1 MGILDR
7 YIARQF
13 LINVVVLFAI
23 LFCFV
28 VVIDVSLNFERF
40 SRVASEL
47 ATRGEGEAPGWVR
60 RSFVTVLVIVN
71 LWWPR
76 LLQLFNFLL
85 GMVMVAAM
93 GFTCSQMNR
102 HREFL
107 AMLAAG
113 LSLKR
118 IARPVLVIAL
128 GLTALQALNQEL
140 VIPQIAPLL
149 TRDHGDAGKVTLG
162 SSEAPLAADGQGR
175 VFRARE
181 FDADREVLTGLYVL
195 QRDERGTAV
204 RAISADE
211 AVWRDGGWDLT
222 GGWSAPRGPR
232 DGTQAPPGPID
243 RLETSLGPTELKMS
257 RFQSYRQALSFA
269 QAGALIRQPGRDAGS
284 RERLERI
291 RWGRLSIMM
300 SNLLTL
306 IIALPFYATREPGN
320 MVVQSLKCAPISI
333 LALMGGVL
341 GASAAIPGLPA
352 AIGVFIPV
360 MILVTVALARSSS
373 IPS

>member
-1 MGILDR
+1 MSILDR

-23 LFCFV
+23 LFSFV

-40 SRVASEL
+40 ARVAAQL
-47 ATRGEGEAPGWVR
+47 ATQHEGEAPGFLR
-60 RSFVTVLVIVN
+60 RSIATVLVIVN

-113 LSLKR
+113 VSLKR
-118 IARPVLVIAL
+118 IARPVL
-128 GLTALQALNQEL
+128 LTAVALTSLQLLNQEL
-140 VIPQIAPLL
+140 VIPRIAPLL

-162 SSEAPLAADGQGR
+162 SSESPLAADGEGR
-175 VFRARE
+175 VFRAAS
-181 FDADREVLTGLYVL
+181 FDADREVLTGVFVL
-195 QRDERGTAV
+195 ERDEHGAAV
-204 RAISADE
+204 RAISADS
-211 AVWRDGGWDLT
+211 AAWRDGGWDLT
-222 GGWSAPRGPR
+222 GGWATPRGSR
-232 DGTQAPPGPID
+232 DRTQDPPGPVD
-243 RLETSLGPTELKMS
+243 RIETSLGPTELKMN
-257 RFQSYRQALSFA
+257 RFQSYRQSLSFA
-269 QAGALIRQPGRDAGS
+269 QAGALIRQPGQAKEKT
-284 RERLERI
+284 ERLERI
-291 RWGRLSIMM
+291 RWGRVSIMM

-306 IIALPFYATREPGN
+306 IIALPFYTTREPQN

-341 GASAAIPGLPA
+341 GASAIIPGLPA
-352 AIGVFIPV
+352 AIAVFIPV
-360 MILVTVALARSSS
+360 MILVTVALARSTS